1 MSHNNTN
8 DVGDATEVS
17 MANSKVS
24 NSGLTSIV
32 GSSQSRFLGLY
43 NPYYS
48 GPIERPHL
56 NSGVYLDPEL
66 TKALEEDRR
75 DSQMTRHR
83 RQNDDVKRHIN
94 ELARYK
100 AVTGNKK

>member
-1 MSHNNTN
+1 MSDNNTPSEAP
-8 DVGDATEVS
+8 DVSV
-17 MANSKVS
+17 ANSKVS
-24 NSGLTSIV
+24 NGGLSSIV
-32 GSSQSRFLGLY
+32 GSSQARFLGLY
-43 NPYYS
+43 NPYYT
-48 GPIERPHL
+48 GPLERPHL

-100 AVTGNKK
+100 AITGSKK